1 MPPRLPSCGSQP
13 KLLLNSLEQGP
24 ALPSAAAFSLL
35 HRPTSSPSSSSSAT
49 PTPSSSST
57 TLPRCSLKN
66 PARAFST
73 TPSRAETKLRREFK
87 EWLDKVG
94 PYLRRPP
101 GEQGSEAQGPT
112 YLTHVV
118 PKSHNKTV
126 APFPQ
131 NPYFVS
137 EPVLSERAR
146 NLIWYQVMVR
156 GMPLKAVSAEYSVDV
171 RRVAAVVRM
180 MEIEKRWERE
190 NKPMATPL
198 AKALRKMLP
207 QHNLTPQ
214 ERPFEPINDI
224 PVHSYTQQQ
233 LFVPVS
239 ESRQFTRAD
248 AAKAFGE
255 KILPPDE
262 KMRIPELIAYERDLA
277 NGIDRRTA
285 RDRFVKATAA
295 SEQALAA
302 KLKKQEQK
310 AEERRIRVDTG
321 RFEFRIED
329 IDSEDVGRGGRS
341 RHAVGWRYGVPF
353 MDRRRGEHKIPT
365 SVGV

>member
-1 MPPRLPSCGSQP
+1 
-13 KLLLNSLEQGP
+13 
-24 ALPSAAAFSLL
+24 
-35 HRPTSSPSSSSSAT
+35 
-49 PTPSSSST
+49 
-57 TLPRCSLKN
+57 
-66 PARAFST
+66 
-73 TPSRAETKLRREFK
+73 
-87 EWLDKVG
+87 
-94 PYLRRPP
+94 
-101 GEQGSEAQGPT
+101 
-112 YLTHVV
+112 
-118 PKSHNKTV
+118 
-126 APFPQ
+126 
-131 NPYFVS
+131 
-137 EPVLSERAR
+137 
-146 NLIWYQVMVR
+146 
-156 GMPLKAVSAEYSVDV
+156 
-171 RRVAAVVRM
+171 
-180 MEIEKRWERE
+180 
-190 NKPMATPL
+190 MATPL